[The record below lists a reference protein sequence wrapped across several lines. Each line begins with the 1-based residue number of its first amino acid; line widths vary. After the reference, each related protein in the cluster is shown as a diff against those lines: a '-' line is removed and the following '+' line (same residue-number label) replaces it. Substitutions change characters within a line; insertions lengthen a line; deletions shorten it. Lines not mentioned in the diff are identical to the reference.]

1 MNQNLILSDIEG
13 AKTGSLKKGIISK
26 RTTNPLNPAYILPG
40 NLELEKNNNPY
51 GDTLLGKNKLR
62 TETSLPNEDL
72 NSFTRNNFASN
83 KLNNPINGKIEY
95 LFF

>member
-13 AKTGSLKKGIISK
+13 AKTGSLKKGIISN
-26 RTTNPLNPAYILPG
+26 RTTNPLNPTYIQPG

-51 GDTLLGKNKLR
+51 GDSLFGRNKLR
-62 TETSLPNEDL
+62 TETNTPNEDL
-72 NSFTRNNFASN
+72 NSNTRNNFARN

-95 LFF
+95 LFS